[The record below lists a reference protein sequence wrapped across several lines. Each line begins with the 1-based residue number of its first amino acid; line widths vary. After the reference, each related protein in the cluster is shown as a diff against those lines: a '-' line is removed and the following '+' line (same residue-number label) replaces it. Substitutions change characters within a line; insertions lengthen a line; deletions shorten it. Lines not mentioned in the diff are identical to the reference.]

1 MANGAFGQFI
11 LIMPE
16 KDAIV
21 VFTAES
27 SDMWGELDLVW
38 KYLYPGIKN
47 ESLPEDEKSV
57 VELKERLASL
67 ALPIPAKS
75 NNEAMSS
82 KVPGKTISLAE
93 NQRQI
98 QSLSLQ
104 FRDELCLLNIK
115 TDTGSYDLSFASGS
129 WQLGET
135 TMHGPN
141 LFTRSKANLAGLP
154 PFKIAGAYT
163 WKDDRSLEL
172 TLRYIDC
179 MHTERIIFNFE
190 NNNKVVVDIKDSNS
204 PWDRAPGIEWV
215 MQ

>member
-1 MANGAFGQFI
+1 
-11 LIMPE
+11 
-16 KDAIV
+16 V

-57 VELKERLASL
+57 AELKERLASL
-67 ALPIPAKS
+67 ALPIPAKN

-82 KVPGKTISLAE
+82 KVSGKIISLTE

-98 QSLSLQ
+98 KNITLQ
-104 FRDELCLLNIK
+104 FKDELCLLKIK
-115 TDTGSYDLSFASGS
+115 TDTDSYDLSFGSGG
-129 WQLGET
+129 WQPGET

-141 LFTRSKANLAGLP
+141 IFARAMGNLAGLP

-163 WKDDRSLEL
+163 WKEDQSLEL

-179 MHTERIIFNFE
+179 MHTEKITFNFE

-204 PWDRAPGIEWV
+204 PWDRAPGIEGV